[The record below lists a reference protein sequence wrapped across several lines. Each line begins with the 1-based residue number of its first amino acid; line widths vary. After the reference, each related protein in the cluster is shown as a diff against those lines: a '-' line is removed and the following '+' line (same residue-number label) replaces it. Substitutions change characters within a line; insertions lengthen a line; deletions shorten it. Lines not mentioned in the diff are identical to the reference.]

1 MNNYFYKIR
10 KNKNKFLN
18 FIKSSDGSLYQKV
31 IRGGFWT
38 FFLRATSQ
46 LLHLI
51 KIIVLARLLS
61 PSDFGLFGVALLSLA
76 ALETFSQT
84 GFDRALIQKKGDI
97 SSYLNSVWTI
107 EVVRG
112 ILIAIILFFI
122 SPYVAV
128 FFSVPEVV
136 PILRIIGLAV
146 ILKGLT
152 NVAVTYFQ
160 KELEFKKLFKYQFSG
175 TLADSIITIIIAV
188 LFHSVWAL
196 VIGLLVGNL
205 VRLVVS
211 YKINSYRPKFEFNF
225 LKLKELWAFG
235 KWVLGSSILIFLVTH
250 GDDILVGKLLG
261 VTALGFY
268 QMAYLI
274 SNVPATEISHIISQV
289 AFPAYSKL
297 QDDIPRLRKAYL
309 KVLRITT
316 FFSFP
321 IAGLI
326 FVLAPDFTTIFLGEK
341 WMPMVPAMQVLGF
354 WGLIRSIGATTG
366 HIFHAVGRP
375 QLLTKLQLIQLILL
389 IILIY
394 PLTAQWKI
402 LGASLAVAFSLSLPN
417 LIACSIVIKIIKCK
431 LSVFVRLIM
440 LPLIGAAGLIL
451 SILLLK
457 LYWINEINI
466 ITFVMFITVGFWVYV
481 FSVGLLDKFFGCGT
495 LSIFKGWKSYFKI

>member
-1 MNNYFYKIR
+1 MNNYFYKIK
-10 KNKNKFLN
+10 KNKNRFLN
-18 FIKSSDGSLYQKV
+18 FIKSSNGSLYQKV

-128 FFSVPEVV
+128 FFNVPEVV

-146 ILKGLT
+146 ILKGST

-175 TLADSIITIIIAV
+175 TLADSITTIIIAI

-205 VRLVVS
+205 VKLIVS

-225 LKLKELWAFG
+225 LKLEELWVFG

-274 SNVPATEISHIISQV
+274 SNAPATEISHIISQV

-326 FVLAPDFTTIFLGEK
+326 FVLAPDFTMIFLGEK

-354 WGLIRSIGATTG
+354 WGLIRSMGSITG
-366 HIFHAVGRP
+366 YAIQAVGKPR
-375 QLLTKLQLIQLILL
+375 LLTALQFLILILL

-394 PLTAQWKI
+394 PFAVWWGI
-402 LGASLAVAFSLSLPN
+402 FGVSLAVVFSILLPT
-417 LIACSIVIKIIKCK
+417 LIMCFVVIKIIKCK
-431 LSVFVRLIM
+431 PLVFAKIIT
-440 LPLIGAAGLIL
+440 LPLISTTGLVLFIF
-451 SILLLK
+451 LLK
-457 LYWINEINI
+457 LYWINETKITTFFAFI
-466 ITFVMFITVGFWVYV
+466 ILGILVYVGFVD
-481 FSVGLLDKFFGCGT
+481 LLSKLLNCKN
-495 LSIFKGWKSYFKI
+495 LSIFRYFKN